1 MKKFKTRKEI
11 LINPETKILLFEF
24 FQEMELLDDDTIEM
38 KVDDFIDR
46 KLKHCKI
53 QGV

>member
-11 LINPETKILLFEF
+11 LTNPETRILLFEF
-24 FQEMELLDDDTIEM
+24 FQEMELLEDHVIEY
-38 KVDDFIDR
+38 KIDDFIDR